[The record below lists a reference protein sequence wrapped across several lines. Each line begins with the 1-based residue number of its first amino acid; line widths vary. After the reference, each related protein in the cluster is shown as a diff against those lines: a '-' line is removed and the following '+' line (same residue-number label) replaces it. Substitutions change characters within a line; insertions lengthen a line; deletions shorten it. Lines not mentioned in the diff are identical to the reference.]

1 MPLKG
6 LIFDFDGTLA
16 HLNIDF
22 QAMRDDVCD
31 LAREMGY
38 DRPWPHEGYLLE
50 QVKVV
55 TARLGDDFNAR
66 AHDVIQAR
74 EVKAARES
82 SLFSF
87 TLELLAKAEESGF
100 GIGVVSRNC
109 RAAIMTAFPRIN
121 EYCRVFL
128 PREEAPRPKPHPGQ
142 VLDACARLNLEPAEA
157 AMIGDHPTDMTA
169 GKAAGCLCI
178 GVTTGRQSAS
188 ELKEAG
194 AVMVLDDASGLL
206 EAIAGF

>member
-1 MPLKG
+1 M
-6 LIFDFDGTLA
+6 
-16 HLNIDF
+16 
-22 QAMRDDVCD
+22 
-31 LAREMGY
+31 
-38 DRPWPHEGYLLE
+38 
-50 QVKVV
+50 V
-55 TARLGDDFNAR
+55 TARLGEGFNAK
-66 AHDVIQAR
+66 AHELIQAR
-74 EVKAARES
+74 EVRAARES

-87 TLELLAKAEESGF
+87 TLELLARAEESGF

-109 RAAIMTAFPRIN
+109 PGGHHDR
-121 EYCRVFL
+121 L
-128 PREEAPRPKPHPGQ
+128 PPILMNTVGSSCPGREAPRPKPHPGQ

-157 AMIGDHPTDMTA
+157 AMIGDHPTDMMA

-206 EAIAGF
+206 QAIAGF